1 MGERKEI
8 TMDNQDE
15 LYNHIKNIIYKW
27 VAKNFGTQEAE
38 DPSWSIEAL
47 AEEIYFHRW
56 EIYEAVRED
65 CTIEDIERIAE
76 DKGVKLTKD
85 QVNLALHRYS
95 KTDDYNLEQL
105 DYIVDEVVGK

>member
-1 MGERKEI
+1 MEDRLKI
-8 TMDNQDE
+8 I
-15 LYNHIKNIIYKW
+15 IKNW
-27 VAKNFGTQEAE
+27 VLENFGESEAE
-38 DPSWSIEAL
+38 DPSWDIEAL
-47 AEEIYFHRW
+47 AEEIYSHRW

-65 CTIEDIERIAE
+65 YTIEDIERIAE

-85 QVNLALHRYS
+85 QVSLALHRYS